1 MSNLKGKTALVT
13 GASRGIGKSTAI
25 RLAKDGAR
33 VAVHY
38 GKNKDLAL
46 QTVAHIEAQ
55 GGSAFAI
62 HARTAIRHRR

>member
-1 MSNLKGKTALVT
+1 MGDLKGKTALVT
-13 GASRGIGKSTAI
+13 GASRGIGKYTAQ

-38 GKNKDLAL
+38 GKSKEAAL
-46 QTVAHIEAQ
+46 EVVATIEAQ

-62 HARTAIRHRR
+62 QADLSLPIS